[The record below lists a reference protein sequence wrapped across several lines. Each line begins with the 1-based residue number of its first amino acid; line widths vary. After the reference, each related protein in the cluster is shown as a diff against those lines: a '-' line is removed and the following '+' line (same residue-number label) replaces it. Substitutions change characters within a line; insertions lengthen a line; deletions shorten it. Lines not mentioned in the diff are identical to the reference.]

1 MTLDAMD
8 WVWKHSQSRGNARIA
23 LLAVAD
29 RVRTPACEVQVSYS
43 EFMGALN
50 AGRSVVRDAVQAA
63 LDSGELELVA
73 AGKGTRSA
81 LYRLSK
87 AVGYVRRAVSS
98 SSDYGPLGASNALT
112 SVPDSEPQAPC
123 SGSDSEPQASDQDHA
138 SGSESGTEWFE
149 IQTASG
155 SESGTHSPYP
165 APKRERAIDA
175 DGFPDFARPLSDQLT
190 LARVVVRWPF
200 NETEWFKLAAAIK
213 KSGIPALVEYARRTW
228 DRQHG
233 DIDSARYFLNGWCQL
248 PPLPS
253 ADAER
258 PPLRAVAGGTPHGWQ
273 PYTNPDPSVYK
284 NGWT

>member
-1 MTLDAMD
+1 VTLDAMD
-8 WVWKHSQSRGNARIA
+8 WVWKHSRSRGNPRIA

-81 LYRLSK
+81 LYRLPK
-87 AVGYVRRAVSS
+87 AVGYVKGTAASGS
-98 SSDYGPLGASNALT
+98 GSGPLGTAGASG
-112 SVPDSEPQAPC
+112 SVPDSEPQALA
-123 SGSDSEPQASDQDHA
+123 SGSGSGPQASDHDHA

-149 IQTASG
+149 SRTASG
-155 SESGTHSPYP
+155 SESGTHSPSQS
-165 APKRERAIDA
+165 PKRERAIDTG
-175 DGFPDFARPLSDQLT
+175 DGFPEFARPLSDQLT
-190 LARVVVRWPF
+190 LAKIVVRWPF
-200 NETEWFKLAAAIK
+200 NSGEWLKLHAAIK

-233 DIDSARYFLNGWCQL
+233 GIDSARYFLNGWCQL
-248 PPLPS
+248 PPLPA

-258 PPLRAVAGGTPHGWQ
+258 PPLRAVAGGNAPGWQ
-273 PYTNPDPSVYK
+273 PYSNPDPSVYK
-284 NGWT
+284 NGW